1 MILNPAKIF
10 EIQAKKEELLEE
22 RREQLLNEEVIDMK
36 DRKRFDR
43 RERSI
48 HTEIPPAAIRVQG
61 MKKRDISA
69 KFDDR
74 VQESMKKRPMT
85 GVAGGRTGSN
95 LANMSQAEMTT
106 QAQSVFEETEGAIS

>member
-85 GVAGGRTGSN
+85 GVPEGRTGSN

>member
-1 MILNPAKIF
+1 
-10 EIQAKKEELLEE
+10 
-22 RREQLLNEEVIDMK
+22 MK
-36 DRKRFDR
+36 DRKRFER

-48 HTEIPPAAIRVQG
+48 HTEIAPAAIRMQG

-85 GVAGGRTGSN
+85 GVPRTGSN
-95 LANMSQAEMTT
+95 LAANISQAEMTT

>member
-1 MILNPAKIF
+1 
-10 EIQAKKEELLEE
+10 
-22 RREQLLNEEVIDMK
+22 MK
-36 DRKRFDR
+36 DRKRFER

-48 HTEIPPAAIRVQG
+48 HTEIAPAAIRMQG

-85 GVAGGRTGSN
+85 GLPRTGSN
-95 LANMSQAEMTT
+95 LANMSHAEMTT

>member
-1 MILNPAKIF
+1 
-10 EIQAKKEELLEE
+10 
-22 RREQLLNEEVIDMK
+22 MK
-36 DRKRFDR
+36 DRKRFER

-48 HTEIPPAAIRVQG
+48 HTEIAPAAIRMQG

-74 VQESMKKRPMT
+74 VQESMKKGPMT
-85 GVAGGRTGSN
+85 GVPRTGSN

>member
-1 MILNPAKIF
+1 
-10 EIQAKKEELLEE
+10 
-22 RREQLLNEEVIDMK
+22 MK
-36 DRKRFDR
+36 DRKRFER

-48 HTEIPPAAIRVQG
+48 HTEIAPAAIRMQG

-74 VQESMKKRPMT
+74 VQVSMKKRPMT
-85 GVAGGRTGSN
+85 GVPRTGLN

>member
-1 MILNPAKIF
+1 
-10 EIQAKKEELLEE
+10 
-22 RREQLLNEEVIDMK
+22 MK
-36 DRKRFDR
+36 DRKRFER

-48 HTEIPPAAIRVQG
+48 HTEIAPAAIRMQG

-85 GVAGGRTGSN
+85 GVPRTGLN

>member
-1 MILNPAKIF
+1 
-10 EIQAKKEELLEE
+10 
-22 RREQLLNEEVIDMK
+22 MK
-36 DRKRFDR
+36 DRKRFER

-48 HTEIPPAAIRVQG
+48 HTEIAPAAIRMQG

-85 GVAGGRTGSN
+85 GLPRTGSN
-95 LANMSQAEMTT
+95 LVNMSQAEMTT
-106 QAQSVFEETEGAIS
+106 QAQSVFEETEGTIF

>member
-1 MILNPAKIF
+1 
-10 EIQAKKEELLEE
+10 
-22 RREQLLNEEVIDMK
+22 LLNEEVIDMK
-36 DRKRFDR
+36 DRKRFER

-48 HTEIPPAAIRVQG
+48 HTEIPPAAIRMQG

-74 VQESMKKRPMT
+74 VQESLKKRPMT
-85 GVAGGRTGSN
+85 GVPGGRTGSN